1 MTETIALSTRPT
13 IPIYDAHALVEASE
27 RVLAEARRR
36 VAEIERLPLEKVT
49 PESVLDAWDRMSMM
63 IEDVHGPISLLNS
76 VHPDAEVRDAGD
88 RTLIEESVFMT
99 ELFQNEQLYERVRRV
114 VTHTNA
120 QKQLKKDLLEAF
132 EDSGVALPA
141 EKRDRFKAISERLI
155 ELAQEFSKNI
165 RENKTALTF
174 SKEECQGLPQSYLD
188 RVPHDERG
196 NIVVGFDYPD
206 FVPFMANAASEQA
219 RKRYYVANMNR
230 GTARNLAVLDEI
242 VALRKEIGDLY
253 GVPSY
258 AHYVTKRRMVE
269 NPETVMRFLNE
280 VKSRVTEAELGDL
293 RQLAE
298 MKAELTGLPIGQA
311 TIERWDVVYYR
322 ERLREKRYAVDQET
336 LREYFPTLPTVH
348 WMLDITERLYGIR
361 FTEAI
366 VPVWHDDV
374 MYYDVEDALSGER
387 IGGIYLDLYPRA
399 DKYKHAAAWPVRG
412 VSRNEGRQPISVLVA
427 NFNRRGLTHSE
438 LETLLH
444 EFGHVMHGVLSRTEY
459 NQHSGTSVERDFV
472 EAPSQ
477 MYEEWASRMESLK
490 LMRNHCATCPLIDD
504 SLVQRIRAAKKF
516 GSGIDYGRQL
526 LYASF
531 DMALS
536 GEGVGSRGSGV
547 GAGKS
552 VIGYRLSVIGATTD
566 GRSPTTDNRQ
576 PTTASSAPATD
587 NRQPT
592 TDLPAPAPDS
602 LSLRLWTDMERSTPM
617 GYVEGSE
624 FPGTFEH
631 IASGYAAGYY
641 GYMWAK
647 VIALDL
653 ISAFGSNIMNE
664 AIGRRF
670 REMIL
675 SRGSEE
681 PARELVERFLGRPV
695 SSDAFFAEI
704 RGE

>member
-1 MTETIALSTRPT
+1 MTEAIAVNARPT
-13 IPIYDAHALVEASE
+13 IPIYDAAALLAASDAA
-27 RVLAEARRR
+27 LAEARRR
-36 VAEIERLPLEKVT
+36 VREIESLPLEKVT
-49 PESVLDAWDRMSMM
+49 PESVLEAWDRMSMS

-88 RTLIEESVFMT
+88 KTLIEESVFMT
-99 ELFQNEQLYERVRRV
+99 ELFQNEALYERVRRV
-114 VTHTNA
+114 EPRTNA

-132 EDSGVALPA
+132 EDSGVALPP

-165 RENKTALTF
+165 RENKTVLRFNDA
-174 SKEECQGLPQSYLD
+174 ECEGLPQSYLD
-188 RVPHDERG
+188 RVPRDDDG

-206 FVPFMANAASEQA
+206 YMPFMANAVNDAA
-219 RKRYYVANMNR
+219 RKRYYIANMNR
-230 GTARNLAVLDEI
+230 GTERNLEILDEI
-242 VALRKEIGDLY
+242 VALRKEIADLY

-269 NPETVMRFLNE
+269 NPETVARFLGE
-280 VKSRVTEAELGDL
+280 VKNRVTEAELSDL
-293 RQLAE
+293 RELAE
-298 MKAELTGLPIGQA
+298 LKAELTGLPVEQSS
-311 TIERWDVVYYR
+311 IERWDVVYYR
-322 ERLREKRYAVDQET
+322 ERLRERRYAVDQEA
-336 LREYFPTLPTVH
+336 LREYFPTLATVH

-361 FTEAI
+361 FSEAI

-374 MYYDVEDALSGER
+374 MYYDVDDAATGER

-412 VSRNEGRQPISVLVA
+412 VSRNEGRQPISVLVT
-427 NFNRRGLTHSE
+427 NFNRTGLTHSE

-477 MYEEWASRMESLK
+477 MYEEWASRMESLT
-490 LMRNHCATCPLIDD
+490 LMREHCATCPLIDE
-504 SLVQRIRAAKKF
+504 SLVQRIRDARKF
-516 GSGIDYGRQL
+516 GSGVDYGRQL

-536 GEGVGSRGSGV
+536 GEHPDRC
-547 GAGKS
+547 
-552 VIGYRLSVIGATTD
+552 L
-566 GRSPTTDNRQ
+566 
-576 PTTASSAPATD
+576 
-587 NRQPT
+587 
-592 TDLPAPAPDS
+592 DL
-602 LSLRLWTDMERSTPM
+602 WKQMEDATPM
-617 GYVEGSE
+617 GHVEGSA

-653 ISAFGSNIMNE
+653 ISAFGPNVMNE
-664 AIGRRF
+664 ATGRRF
-670 REMIL
+670 REVIL

-681 PARELVERFLGRPV
+681 PARDLVERFLGRPV